1 MENNQNI
8 CENEKC
14 VFLFNIT
21 PTLLL
26 DITLVFGL
34 QYIYIYIY
42 IFIYMYIIYIFIYS
56 KFSVFLSAVSYQ
68 YIYI

>member
-42 IFIYMYIIYIFIYS
+42 IKYKAKLFTKS
-56 KFSVFLSAVSYQ
+56 PKSHEKS
-68 YIYI
+68 